1 MPGAV
6 RLGAV
11 MVDLMSERSF
21 KFVIDVI
28 CLGNKEGDP
37 RHAHCII
44 TLSVEASLNLRG
56 QARVMLRKSMIPLY
70 GVWT

>member
-1 MPGAV
+1 MLNFFIGDSKMPGAV
-6 RLGAV
+6 LLGAV

-28 CLGNKEGDP
+28 CLSNKEGDP

-44 TLSVEASLNLRG
+44 TLPVEA
-56 QARVMLRKSMIPLY
+56 
-70 GVWT
+70 